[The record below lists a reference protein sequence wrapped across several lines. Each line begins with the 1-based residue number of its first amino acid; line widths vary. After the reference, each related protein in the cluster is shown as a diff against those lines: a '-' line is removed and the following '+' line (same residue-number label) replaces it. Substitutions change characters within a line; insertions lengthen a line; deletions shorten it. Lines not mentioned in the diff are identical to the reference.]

1 MIVSHFALS
10 TADLPSVV
18 LNHHLSV
25 GVPFE
30 DLVNL
35 AIEAAIQ
42 GMLMARQDE
51 GFVKEL
57 RGIF

>member
-1 MIVSHFALS
+1 MVVSHFAFS
-10 TADLPSVV
+10 TANFPSVV
-18 LNHHLSV
+18 LKHHLSV
-25 GVPFE
+25 GISFE
-30 DLVNL
+30 DIVDLS
-35 AIEAAIQ
+35 IEAAIQ